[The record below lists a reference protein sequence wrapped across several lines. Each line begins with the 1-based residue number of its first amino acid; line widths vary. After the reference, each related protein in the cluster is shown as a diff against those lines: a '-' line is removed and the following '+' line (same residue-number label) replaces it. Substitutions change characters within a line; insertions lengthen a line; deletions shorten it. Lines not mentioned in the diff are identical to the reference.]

1 MSAKLR
7 NGEGLSI
14 SINSNSNNSCYRVGL
29 ARVRNY
35 KKTGVKTTYF
45 FSTYKEAIAFY
56 NMKGGTNYK

>member
-1 MSAKLR
+1 MNKD
-7 NGEGLSI
+7 LSI
-14 SINSNSNNSCYRVGL
+14 SFNSNSNNSCYRVGL

-35 KKTGVKTTYF
+35 KLEAKVTTYF